1 MRAVAVAV
9 AVAVVV
15 AVAVW
20 VAVGVAVGVWVA
32 VVVVVVMGRI
42 RTGALPPWG
51 GAVVQLTELEQAEQS
66 AHRALERAVY
76 ATKPGESAVSALSL
90 WLPPAEKPGATFF
103 GVDRSKLELLRM
115 PTLDEFI
122 RAERRA
128 IRRKAGSW

>member
-1 MRAVAVAV
+1 LRLHSVVV
-9 AVAVVV
+9 VVVV
-15 AVAVW
+15 AV
-20 VAVGVAVGVWVA
+20 GG
-32 VVVVVVMGRI
+32 VVMGRI

-76 ATKPGESAVSALSL
+76 ATKPGESVSALSL